1 MLTEIDTAKTAR
13 VSKHLKNIGIISILT
28 LVSRFLGLLRESVQ
42 LAIFNAG
49 KLLSAFNTAN
59 IFPNLFRRLLAEG
72 SLTAAFIPVLQE
84 QLHHKGRAGAFAL
97 LSNVASWLVAVSGGL
112 ALFAMVLFS
121 QSRLIHGLPD
131 RWYIGADLTVILF
144 PYLALVSLAAA
155 FCAAL
160 QAMERFTEPAFNPV
174 WLNLAILASLG
185 FAGLHFAHAPVTQ
198 VHWLCAG
205 WLLGGVLQMAVP
217 AAVLI
222 REGWRP
228 RFDLR
233 LTPHVREIIS
243 LMTPGIVGLSIYQ
256 INFAVSRL
264 LAFSLD
270 DASATYLFSVN
281 RLVELPQGVFAIA
294 VSTVFFQLVTN
305 HAVQGNY
312 AALVED
318 FRKGIRFIM
327 IINIPAAA
335 GLALLSRPIIEF
347 CFKWGKVTDATTHNM
362 GVLLALMVISIPFF
376 SVTGLAVRT
385 FYAVKDTKTPV
396 KIAVVDFLVNIAVTV
411 SLVFGLGL
419 GVVGIAIASTAA
431 IMVQT
436 ALLAAA
442 LSRRFHDLRLGLLTP
457 SLLKVLG
464 GTALMTVAVG
474 LGWRVLEHLALEPKL
489 RDAIAI
495 FGLIPAGAAVYA
507 LAIWLLRIE
516 GREELAVLVD
526 RFLGRKKPAVNE
538 VPL

>member
-1 MLTEIDTAKTAR
+1 
-13 VSKHLKNIGIISILT
+13 VSKHLKNIGIISVLT
-28 LVSRFLGLLRESVQ
+28 LVSRFLGLLRESLQ
-42 LAIFNAG
+42 LAIFGAG
-49 KLLSAFNTAN
+49 ELLSAFNTAN

-72 SLTAAFIPVLQE
+72 SLTAAFVPVLQE
-84 QLHHKGRAGAFAL
+84 ELHHNGQSGAFAL
-97 LSNVASWLVAVSGGL
+97 LSKVASWLIALSGGL
-112 ALFAMVLFS
+112 ALLAMVLFS

-131 RWYIGADLTVILF
+131 RWYIGADLTVVLF
-144 PYLALVSLAAA
+144 PYLVLVSLAAA

-160 QAMERFTEPAFNPV
+160 QVMGRFTEPAFNPV
-174 WLNLAILASLG
+174 WLNLAIIASLG
-185 FAGLHFAHAPVTQ
+185 VAGLHFAHDSLAQ
-198 VHWLCAG
+198 IRWLCAG

-222 REGWRP
+222 HEGWRP
-228 RFDLR
+228 RFDLG
-233 LTPHVREIIS
+233 LTPQVREIAL

-281 RLVELPQGVFAIA
+281 RLVELPQGVFAVA
-294 VSTVFFQLVTN
+294 VSTVFFQLVVKHAVEGN
-305 HAVQGNY
+305 HA
-312 AALVED
+312 ALAED
-318 FRKGIRFIM
+318 FRKGIRFIL

-335 GLALLSRPIIEF
+335 GLALLSRPIVDF
-347 CFKWGKVTDATTHNM
+347 FYRHGKVTEAAAHNM

-376 SVTGLAVRT
+376 SVVGLTVRT
-385 FYAVKDTKTPV
+385 FYAIKDTKTPV
-396 KIAVVDFLVNIAVTV
+396 KIAVVDFLVNIVITV
-411 SLVFGLGL
+411 SLVFGFGL
-419 GVVGIAIASTAA
+419 GVVGIAIAGTAA

-436 ALLAAA
+436 LLLAGA
-442 LSRRFHDLRLGLLTP
+442 LSRRLPELRLGRLTP
-457 SLLKVLG
+457 SLAKVLG

-474 LGWRVLEHLALEPKL
+474 LGWHVLSHLALAPKL

-516 GREELAVLVD
+516 GREEFSALWTRYRASP
-526 RFLGRKKPAVNE
+526 KSPN
-538 VPL
+538 PL

>member
-1 MLTEIDTAKTAR
+1 
-13 VSKHLKNIGIISILT
+13 VSKHLKNIGIISFLT
-28 LVSRFLGLLRESVQ
+28 LVSRFLGLLRESLQ
-42 LAIFNAG
+42 LAIFGAG
-49 KLLSAFNTAN
+49 ELLSAFNTAN

-84 QLHHKGRAGAFAL
+84 ELHHNGQSGAFAL
-97 LSNVASWLVAVSGGL
+97 LSKVASWLTAVSGGL
-112 ALFAMVLFS
+112 ALLAMILFS

-160 QAMERFTEPAFNPV
+160 QVMGRFTEPAFNPV
-174 WLNLAILASLG
+174 WLNLSIIASLG
-185 FAGLHFAHAPVTQ
+185 AAGLHFAHTPLGQ
-198 VHWLCAG
+198 IHWLCAG
-205 WLLGGVLQMAVP
+205 WLLGGILQMAVP

-222 REGWRP
+222 HEGWRP
-228 RFDLR
+228 RFDLG
-233 LTPHVREIIS
+233 LTPRVQEIAS

-270 DASATYLFSVN
+270 DASATYLYSVN
-281 RLVELPQGVFAIA
+281 RLVEVPQGVFAVA
-294 VSTVFFQLVTN
+294 VSTVVYQLVAK
-305 HAVQGNY
+305 HAVQGNHV
-312 AALVED
+312 ALAED
-318 FRKGIRFIM
+318 FRKGIRFIL

-335 GLALLSRPIIEF
+335 GLALLSRPIVGF
-347 CFKWGKVTDATTHNM
+347 FFKHGKVTEMAAHDM

-376 SVTGLAVRT
+376 SVAGLAVRT
-385 FYAVKDTKTPV
+385 FYAIKDTKTPV
-396 KIAVVDFLVNIAVTV
+396 KIAVVDFFVNIVITV
-411 SLVFGLGL
+411 LLVFGFGL
-419 GVVGIAIASTAA
+419 GVVGIAIAGTAA

-436 ALLAAA
+436 VLLAVA
-442 LSRRFHDLRLGLLTP
+442 LSRRFPDLRLGQLTP
-457 SLLKVLG
+457 SLIKVLG
-464 GTALMTVAVG
+464 GTALMAVAVG
-474 LGWRVLEHLALEPKL
+474 LGWRAVDHLALASQW

-516 GREELAVLVD
+516 GREEFSALWA
-526 RFLGRKKPAVNE
+526 RFRASPKSRN
-538 VPL
+538 PL